1 MEFEENTMLLSLDPS
16 GIDICGNEKVTIA
29 SDGLVKVFNDSKS
42 TSVKSNGIEI
52 SGNNTVQIT
61 DTGIDIC
68 DNFAISYNELSYLDG
83 VTSNIQ
89 QQLNTNAITPATSS
103 TLEELK

>member
-1 MEFEENTMLLSLDPS
+1 MEFEENDMLLSLDPS

-29 SDGLVKVFNDSKS
+29 SDGLVKIFNDVKS
-42 TSVKSNGIEI
+42 TNITSNSIEI
-52 SGNNTVQIT
+52 SGNNKIKLS

-68 DNFAISYNELSYLDG
+68 DNFTISYQELSLLDG

-89 QQLNTNAITPATSS
+89 QQISANVLTTQVIVY
-103 TLEELK
+103 